1 MKLRKGLRR
10 QSFLIIL
17 RVKNQMILEWF
28 QKYYPDQR
36 QRNEL
41 LLANLLVHTAELKK
55 SMKMYSSKLDAI
67 LANKRR
73 SESFVT

>member
-1 MKLRKGLRR
+1 MKLRKDLRR
-10 QSFLIIL
+10 QSSLIIL

-28 QKYYPDQR
+28 QKCYPDQR

-55 SMKMYSSKLDAI
+55 SMKMYSSKLDEI